1 MKKYPINKV
10 LFEKLAGIKNSV
22 NLSVFKYILLFFL
35 IVPVLHSQGARDNSG
50 SNTALPLT
58 KVVILTSGIAYFEH
72 SGNVNGNVSVNLPF
86 KYETVNDALKSL
98 IIKDTASPQVIYQ
111 SENALYQILRS
122 LKVDLSDEPGFARIL
137 SKLKGAEVEVTSSS
151 VITGRILGVE
161 YRAVSNS
168 PFAQINEPWLLIAS
182 SKGLQAVNLNGII
195 SLGFRDKSIENDLSR
210 ALDLLASSGNSTIRN
225 LLINLPEN
233 GARNVSISYVI
244 PSPVWKVSYRLDM
257 DAEKPLFQAWAIVD
271 NDSGI
276 DWNNVEL
283 SLVAGRPSSFIYN
296 LYPPYYVYRPVLA
309 PAIAGNVQ
317 AQAYDQAYDFAGAE
331 GQSKMAIVA
340 NDSSVTM
347 ELSRARAPL
356 PEPAFGNLEAAAAG
370 SGSGDQFEFTIKK
383 PVNLDR
389 YMSTMLPLAQT
400 AIEGSKLLVY
410 SSGQKSTHPRLG
422 ARLENNSDMKFPA
435 GPVTVYDGGV
445 YAGDAL
451 IEFWNQNEKRLISYG
466 EDLSVSAF
474 TGDTNARSVS
484 SVKISGGVMTINR
497 SLTFIKTYTFLNTG
511 AESKNLVIEHP
522 RTAQTTLASPDA
534 DEQTQSLY
542 RFNTLLPPGK
552 ELVFSVREERPLSET
567 ISLLSIRNENF
578 LSYASNQEIPAA
590 VRGALQRAIELKRAA
605 DSAKDI
611 VSGLEAQKSRLV
623 SDQDRIRRNL
633 EAAGS
638 QSPEGQEYLK
648 RLVSLDNE
656 IDSIDTR
663 LVQSRENEKSAGKV
677 WEDYLNNLDF

>member
-1 MKKYPINKV
+1 MRKNIISKVIFNKSDV
-10 LFEKLAGIKNSV
+10 IKNGV
-22 NLSVFKYILLFFL
+22 NLSVFKYILLLFL
-35 IVPVLHSQGARDNSG
+35 TVPVLHSQGARDTAAV
-50 SNTALPLT
+50 NTPLPLT

-72 SGNVNGNVSVNLPF
+72 SGNVNGNISVNLPF
-86 KYETVNDALKSL
+86 KYEAVNDALKSL

-111 SENALYQILRS
+111 SENALWQILRS
-122 LKVDLSDEPGFARIL
+122 LKIDLSGEPEFARIL
-137 SKLKGAEVEVTSSS
+137 SMLKGAEVEVTSSS

-168 PFAQINEPWLLIAS
+168 PFMQTNEPWLLIVS
-182 SKGLQAVNLNGII
+182 NKGLQAVNLNEITSI
-195 SLGFRDKSIENDLSR
+195 SFKDKSIENDLNR
-210 ALDLLASSGNSTIRN
+210 ALDLLASSGNSTVRN
-225 LLINLPEN
+225 LLINLPAN
-233 GARNVSISYVI
+233 GSRNVSISYVL
-244 PSPVWKVSYRLDM
+244 PSPVWKVSYRLDLNS
-257 DAEKPLFQAWAIVD
+257 EKPLFQAWAIVD

-309 PAIAGNVQ
+309 PAIAGNAQ
-317 AQAYDQAYDFAGAE
+317 AQTHDQAYDFVTGGE
-331 GQSKMAIVA
+331 GQSKMAIA
-340 NDSSVTM
+340 ADSSVTM
-347 ELSRARAPL
+347 ELSRARAPQ

-370 SGSGDQFEFTIKK
+370 SDSSDQFEFTIKK

-400 AIEGSKLLVY
+400 TIEGGKLLVY
-410 SSGQKSTHPRLG
+410 SSGQKSSHPRLG

-474 TGDTNARSVS
+474 TGDTNTRAVS

-511 AESKNLVIEHP
+511 TESKNLVIEHP
-522 RTAQTTLASPDA
+522 KTSQTTLASPSA

-578 LSYASNQEIPAA
+578 LSYASNQEIPAN
-590 VRGALQRAIELKRAA
+590 VRGALQRAVELKRAA
-605 DSAKDI
+605 DSAKDT

-656 IDSIDTR
+656 IDSIDT
-663 LVQSRENEKSAGKV
+663 LLIQSRENEKSAGKV
-677 WEDYLNNLDF
+677 WEDYLNNLNF